1 MQERQYGEKSIGI
14 NGIILSLL
22 YRNSP
27 DTLKFILINSSRDD
41 FSAYNAL
48 PHLFLPIVTKS
59 NDAILSSRVI
69 VSEMERRERIL
80 TEHKIKSID
89 SYNRKMR
96 RVGGEEIPY
105 IVIIVGELLSL
116 WSYQVVM
123 WRSYSKLTD
132 S

>member
-1 MQERQYGEKSIGI
+1 
-14 NGIILSLL
+14 
-22 YRNSP
+22 
-27 DTLKFILINSSRDD
+27 
-41 FSAYNAL
+41 
-48 PHLFLPIVTKS
+48 
-59 NDAILSSRVI
+59 
-69 VSEMERRERIL
+69 MERRERIL